1 MRYVITSGT
10 SLREYVDQRN
20 GAKAALEHVLSL
32 IKRRYPN
39 VRVFD
44 EDGRKLSLNDLRRHE
59 ARESRAVTRQAL
71 QPDERA
77 MLGPVGE

>member
-10 SLREYVDQRN
+10 SSQERVDQRV

-32 IKRRYPN
+32 TKRRCRN

-44 EDGRKLSLNDLRRHE
+44 EDGRNLSLIDLRRHE
-59 ARESRAVTRQAL
+59 AHESKAATR
-71 QPDERA
+71 
-77 MLGPVGE
+77 

>member
-10 SLREYVDQRN
+10 SLREYVGQRN
-20 GAKAALEHVLSL
+20 GAKVALDHVLSL
-32 IKRRYPN
+32 IRRRYPN

-44 EDGRKLSLNDLRRHE
+44 EDGRKLRLDDLRRHE
-59 ARESRAVTRQAL
+59 AQESRAVTRQAL

-77 MLGPVGE
+77 MLGPVGQ

>member
-10 SLREYVDQRN
+10 SLREYCDQRD

-32 IKRRYPN
+32 IERRYPN

-44 EDGRKLSLNDLRRHE
+44 EGGCELSLNDLRQDE
-59 ARESRAVTRQAL
+59 AQASTAVT
-71 QPDERA
+71 
-77 MLGPVGE
+77 G

>member
-10 SLREYVDQRN
+10 SFREYCDQRD

-32 IKRRYPN
+32 IKHSYPN

-44 EDGRKLSLNDLRRHE
+44 ENWRKLSLNDLRQHE
-59 ARESRAVTRQAL
+59 AQASKAVT
-71 QPDERA
+71 
-77 MLGPVGE
+77 G